1 MKHLLA
7 ILTVLGLSLGAEV
20 QAKIEGVEMLLIT
33 GVFSCL
39 LQPREIGPPDVDRFV
54 SISVQDGD
62 TDGGGGRRANDRA
75 GVLTELLT
83 CDAFVSAY
91 FSSLLAAFC
100 FPSPVHTDSS
110 DRTTSSFLC
119 HGPREDIE
127 ALKVQILQSILINP

>member
-62 TDGGGGRRANDRA
+62 TDGGGG
-75 GVLTELLT
+75 E
-83 CDAFVSAY
+83 
-91 FSSLLAAFC
+91 SLK
-100 FPSPVHTDSS
+100 
-110 DRTTSSFLC
+110 RQ
-119 HGPREDIE
+119 GR
-127 ALKVQILQSILINP
+127 